1 MVRELVM
8 RESSI
13 CQRRAADLPCSTSSD
28 DLSLEMTGIIVVA
41 ASENSQLVGTIGVMW
56 GNHVMEIRNERCE
69 VEGWSCHTWHFSPL
83 PCRASFMNS
92 IIICGNVEARYGTMQ

>member
-41 ASENSQLVGTIGVMW
+41 ASEN
-56 GNHVMEIRNERCE
+56 RNERCE